1 MQIKKLNKD
10 EYEAAYERFIQH
22 TELAPL
28 IGEFPLTPDNIDG
41 DVKLYM
47 DRFLKNLNPASAFS
61 FLYTGYGEPTV
72 GHQKNEL
79 FTYSFLVEKHIISI
93 TGYTQSVSFRM
104 LIPPERMQSIWAD
117 QQSLNDS
124 VARMLFEK
132 GIPLMR
138 EFYNLKRLLN
148 EEERHRNTE
157 NLIKYAEGLLE
168 PSDNVFFS
176 HVIKDNPKLEENQFV
191 WYQNLRWK
199 IIFAVA
205 EEMNKEY
212 SARKI
217 NLPVFEES
225 IPYSEAKAL
234 FIAFCQHIGTKK
246 IRFDSRVL
254 TIRGFEAARRPAY
267 RKPAIPII
275 TKDDSSE

>member
-28 IGEFPLTPDNIDG
+28 IGEFPLAPNVVDE

-47 DRFLKNLNPASAFS
+47 DRYFKNLNSAFSFS
-61 FLYTGYGEPTV
+61 FLYTEYGEPTI

-79 FTYSFLVEKHIISI
+79 FTYSFLVENHIIII
-93 TGYTQSVSFRM
+93 TGYLESVSFRM

-132 GIPLMR
+132 GVPLMR
-138 EFYNLKRLLN
+138 EYYNLKRLLN

-157 NLIKYAEGLLE
+157 NLIKYAEGILE

-176 HVIKDNPKLEENQFV
+176 YVIKDNPKLEEDQFV

-225 IPYSEAKAL
+225 IPYLDAKAL
-234 FIAFCQHIGTKK
+234 FVEFCRSIGTKK
-246 IRFDSRVL
+246 IRFDSKVL
-254 TIRGFEAARRPAY
+254 TIRGVESARRPAY
-267 RKPAIPII
+267 RKPAIPNI